1 MYNYRKVSIDLK
13 EILLLKL
20 GELVLKGLNRANFEK
35 RLMKNLAWRIKNFGA
50 FNIYCMQSTIYV
62 EPQDESCDMD
72 AAIAA
77 AEKVFGV
84 VNISR
89 AAEVEKDID
98 KIIAVAKEYLHNELS
113 SAKTFKVEAKR
124 SDKSFPKKS
133 PEIAFEVGS
142 ALHDAFEN
150 LSVDVKKPEVC
161 VRVEI
166 RDRAAYVH
174 ANPIPGAGGLPVGIN
189 GRAAILLSGGIDSPV
204 AAYMMAKRGVE
215 LFGIHFF
222 SYPYTS
228 ERAKEKV
235 IELARLV
242 GVYAGNIKIAMVP
255 FTKIQEEIRA
265 HCREEYFTLIMRR
278 FMMYIAEKVALAN
291 NCGAL
296 ITGESLG
303 QVASQ
308 TMEALGVTEN
318 GITLPVLRPVIGM
331 DKEEIVG
338 IARRI
343 NTFET
348 SILPY
353 EDCCTVFTPKH
364 PRTKPKL
371 ENILEEEKK
380 LPFNELAEA
389 AIAEIEII

>member
-1 MYNYRKVSIDLK
+1 MK
-13 EILLLKL
+13 EIMLLKL
-20 GELVLKGLNRANFEK
+20 GELVLKGLNRGNFEK
-35 RLMKNLAWRIKNFGA
+35 RLMKNLAWRIRNFGE
-50 FNIYCMQSTIYV
+50 FKIYCMQSTIYV
-62 EPQDESCDMD
+62 EPQSDDCDMD
-72 AAIAA
+72 AAFDAA
-77 AEKVFGV
+77 TKVFGV

-89 AAEVEKDID
+89 AAECEKDIT
-98 KIIAVAKEYLHNELS
+98 KIIETAKEYLAETLQY
-113 SAKTFKVEAKR
+113 AKTFKVEAKR
-124 SDKSFPKKS
+124 SDKSFPMKS
-133 PEIAFEVGS
+133 PEIAIAVGGE
-142 ALHDAFEN
+142 LHDAFEN
-150 LSVDVKKPEVC
+150 LEVDVKNPEVC
-161 VRVEI
+161 VRVEV
-166 RDRAAYVH
+166 RDRAAFVH
-174 ANPIPGAGGLPVGIN
+174 ANPTPGAGGLPVGIN

-265 HCREEYFTLIMRR
+265 HCKEEYFTLIMRR
-278 FMMYIAEKVALAN
+278 FMMKIAEELAVAN
-291 NCGAL
+291 NCGSL

-318 GITLPVLRPVIGM
+318 GIDLPVLRPVIGM
-331 DKEEIVG
+331 DKEEIVA

-353 EDCCTVFTPKH
+353 EDCCTVFTPRH

-371 ENILEEEKK
+371 SQIVEEETK
-380 LPFNELAEA
+380 LPFDELVAEA
-389 AIAEIEII
+389 VEKTEII

>member
-1 MYNYRKVSIDLK
+1 M
-13 EILLLKL
+13 LLKL
-20 GELVLKGLNRANFEK
+20 GELVLKGLNRGNFEK
-35 RLMKNLAWRIKNFGA
+35 RLMKNLAWRIRNFGE
-50 FNIYCMQSTIYV
+50 FKIYCMQSTIYV
-62 EPQDESCDMD
+62 EPQSDSCDMD
-72 AAIAA
+72 AAFDAA
-77 AEKVFGV
+77 TKVFGV

-89 AAEVEKDID
+89 AAECEKDIA
-98 KIIAVAKEYLHNELS
+98 KIIETAKEYLAETLQY
-113 SAKTFKVEAKR
+113 AKTFKVEAKR
-124 SDKSFPKKS
+124 SDKSFPMKS
-133 PEIAFEVGS
+133 PEIAIAVGGE
-142 ALHDAFEN
+142 LHDAFEN
-150 LSVDVKKPEVC
+150 LEVDVKNPEVC
-161 VRVEI
+161 VRVEV
-166 RDRAAYVH
+166 RDRAAFVH
-174 ANPIPGAGGLPVGIN
+174 ANPTPGAGGLPVGIN

-265 HCREEYFTLIMRR
+265 HCKEEYFTLIMRR
-278 FMMYIAEKVALAN
+278 FMMKIAEELAKAN
-291 NCGAL
+291 NCGSL

-318 GITLPVLRPVIGM
+318 GIELPVLRPVIGM
-331 DKEEIVG
+331 DKEEIVA

-371 ENILEEEKK
+371 SQIVEEETK
-380 LPFNELAEA
+380 LPFAELVAEA
-389 AIAEIEII
+389 VEKTEII

>member
-1 MYNYRKVSIDLK
+1 MYCRKVQNLK

-20 GELVLKGLNRANFEK
+20 GELVLKGLNRGNFEK
-35 RLMKNLAWRIKNFGA
+35 RLMKNINWRLRKFGD
-50 FNIYCMQSTIYV
+50 FKIYCLQSTIYV
-62 EPQDESCDMD
+62 DPQNESCDMD
-72 AAIAA
+72 SAVDAI
-77 AEKVFGV
+77 KKIFGI
-84 VNISR
+84 VNICR
-89 AAEVEKDID
+89 AAECEKDME
-98 KIIAVAKEYLHNELS
+98 KIIATAKDYLYDELS
-113 SAKTFKVEAKR
+113 AAKTFKVEAKR

-133 PEIAFEVGS
+133 PEIAFEVGG

-150 LSVDVKKPEVC
+150 LEVDVKNPEVL
-161 VRVEI
+161 VKVEV
-166 RDRAAYVH
+166 RDRAAYIH
-174 ANPIPGAGGLPVGIN
+174 ANPIPGAGGLPIGIN

-242 GVYAGNIKIAMVP
+242 GEYAGNIKIAMVP

-265 HCREEYFTLIMRR
+265 HCKEEYFTIIMRR
-278 FMMYIAEKVALAN
+278 FMMYIAEKTALAN
-291 NCGAL
+291 DCGAL

-318 GITLPVLRPVIGM
+318 GIELPVLRPVIGM
-331 DKEEIVG
+331 DKEEIVT

-371 ENILEEEKK
+371 EYILEEEKK
-380 LPFNELAEA
+380 LPFEELAAE
-389 AIAEIEII
+389 AIANIEII

>member
-1 MYNYRKVSIDLK
+1 MLIKGWFRLK
-13 EILLLKL
+13 EIMLLKL
-20 GELVLKGLNRANFEK
+20 GELVLKGLNRGNFEK
-35 RLMKNLAWRIKNFGA
+35 RLMKNIAWRIRKFGS
-50 FNIYCMQSTIYV
+50 FKIYCMQSTIYV
-62 EPQDESCDMD
+62 EPQDDSCDTFG
-72 AAIAA
+72 AFEAIK
-77 AEKVFGV
+77 KVFGI

-89 AAEVEKDID
+89 AAECEKDIGE
-98 KIIAVAKEYLHNELS
+98 IINTAKSYLYDDLS
-113 SAKTFKVEAKR
+113 RARTFKVEAKR
-124 SDKSFPKKS
+124 ADKSFPKKS

-142 ALHDAFEN
+142 ALHDEFDNIE
-150 LSVDVKKPEVC
+150 VDVKNPDVC

-174 ANPIPGAGGLPVGIN
+174 ANPTPGAGGLPIGIN
-189 GRAAILLSGGIDSPV
+189 GRGAILLSGGIDSPV

-215 LFGIHFF
+215 LFGVHFF

-235 IELARLV
+235 LTLAKIV
-242 GVYAGNIKIAMVP
+242 GEYAGNIKVAVVP

-265 HCREEYFTLIMRR
+265 HCREELFTIIMRR
-278 FMMYIAEKVALAN
+278 FMMSIAEKLAVEN
-291 NCGAL
+291 NCGCL

-308 TMEALGVTEN
+308 TMEALGVT
-318 GITLPVLRPVIGM
+318 GAGLSLPVLRPVIGM
-331 DKEEIVG
+331 DKEEIVT
-338 IARRI
+338 IARKI

-371 ENILEEEKK
+371 EYVEAEEKK
-380 LPFNELAEA
+380 LPFDELVLEA
-389 AIAEIEII
+389 VNNTEII

>member
-1 MYNYRKVSIDLK
+1 MK

-20 GELVLKGLNRANFEK
+20 GELVLKGLNRGNFEK
-35 RLMKNLAWRIKNFGA
+35 RLMKNINWRLRKFGD
-50 FNIYCMQSTIYV
+50 FKIYCLQSTIYV
-62 EPQDESCDMD
+62 DPQSEDCDMD
-72 AAIAA
+72 SAVEAI
-77 AEKVFGV
+77 KKIFGI
-84 VNISR
+84 VNICR
-89 AAEVEKDID
+89 AAECEKDME
-98 KIIAVAKEYLHNELS
+98 KIVASAKDYLYEELS
-113 SAKTFKVEAKR
+113 SARTFKVEAKR

-133 PEIAFEVGS
+133 PEIAFEVGG

-150 LSVDVKKPEVC
+150 LEVDVKNPEVL
-161 VRVEI
+161 VKVEV
-166 RDRAAYVH
+166 RDRAAYIH
-174 ANPIPGAGGLPVGIN
+174 ANPIPGAGGLPIGIN

-242 GVYAGNIKIAMVP
+242 GEYAGNIKIAMVP

-265 HCREEYFTLIMRR
+265 HCKEEYFTIIMRR
-278 FMMYIAEKVALAN
+278 FMMYIAEITALAN
-291 NCGAL
+291 DCGAL

-318 GITLPVLRPVIGM
+318 GIELPVLRPVIGM
-331 DKEEIVG
+331 DKEEIVA

-371 ENILEEEKK
+371 EYIIEEEKK
-380 LPFNELAEA
+380 LPFEELAAE
-389 AIAEIEII
+389 AIANIEII

>member
-1 MYNYRKVSIDLK
+1 MNLKGERNLK
-13 EILLLKL
+13 EIMLLKL
-20 GELVLKGLNRANFEK
+20 GELVLKGLNRGNFEK
-35 RLMKNLAWRIKNFGA
+35 RLMKNLAWRIRNFGE
-50 FNIYCMQSTIYV
+50 FKIYCMQSTIYV
-62 EPQDESCDMD
+62 EPQSDSCDMD
-72 AAIAA
+72 AAFEAA
-77 AEKVFGV
+77 TKVFGV
-84 VNISR
+84 VNVSR
-89 AAEVEKDID
+89 AAECEKDID
-98 KIIAVAKEYLHNELS
+98 TIIKTAKEYLSEELS
-113 SAKTFKVEAKR
+113 LAKTFKVEAKR
-124 SDKSFPKKS
+124 SDKSFPMKS
-133 PEIAFEVGS
+133 PEIAITVGGE
-142 ALHDAFEN
+142 LHDAFEN
-150 LSVDVKKPEVC
+150 LEVDVRNPEVC

-166 RDRAAYVH
+166 RDRAAFVH
-174 ANPIPGAGGLPVGIN
+174 ANPTPGAGGLPVGIN

-265 HCREEYFTLIMRR
+265 HCKEEYFTLIMRR
-278 FMMYIAEKVALAN
+278 FMMRIAEKIAVSRD
-291 NCGAL
+291 CGSL

-318 GITLPVLRPVIGM
+318 GIDLPVLRPVIGM
-331 DKEEIVG
+331 DKEEIVS

-371 ENILEEEKK
+371 SQIVEEETK
-380 LPFNELAEA
+380 LPFDELVAEA
-389 AIAEIEII
+389 VEKTEII

>member
-1 MYNYRKVSIDLK
+1 M
-13 EILLLKL
+13 LLKL
-20 GELVLKGLNRANFEK
+20 GELVLKGLNRGNFEK
-35 RLMKNLAWRIKNFGA
+35 RLMKNIAWRIRGFGA
-50 FNIYCMQSTIYV
+50 FKIYCMQSTIYV

-72 AAIAA
+72 GAFEAAKKI
-77 AEKVFGV
+77 FGI

-89 AAEVEKDID
+89 AAECKKDMGE
-98 KIIAVAKEYLHNELS
+98 IINTAKEYLYDDLS
-113 SAKTFKVEAKR
+113 RAGTFKVEAKR
-124 SDKSFPKKS
+124 ADKSFPKKS

-142 ALHDAFEN
+142 ALDDAFEN
-150 LSVDVKKPEVC
+150 IEVDVRNPEVC

-174 ANPIPGAGGLPVGIN
+174 ANPALGAGGLPIGIN
-189 GRAAILLSGGIDSPV
+189 GRGAILLSGGIDSPV

-235 IELARLV
+235 LSLAKIV
-242 GVYAGNIKIAMVP
+242 GEYAGNMKVAVVP
-255 FTKIQEEIRA
+255 FTRIQEEIRA
-265 HCREEYFTLIMRR
+265 HCREEMFTIIMRR
-278 FMMYIAEKVALAN
+278 FMMSIAEKLAVKN
-291 NCGAL
+291 GCGCL

-308 TMEALGVTEN
+308 TMEALGVT
-318 GITLPVLRPVIGM
+318 GADLSLPVLRPVIGM
-331 DKEEIVG
+331 DKEEIVT
-338 IARRI
+338 IARKI

-364 PRTKPKL
+364 PKTKPKL
-371 ENILEEEKK
+371 EYVEAEEKK
-380 LPFNELAEA
+380 IPFDSLVLEA
-389 AIAEIEII
+389 VENTEIL